1 MASQTIES
9 RKSSRPPTQAIE
21 LRGVAVHNLREID
34 LDIPLG
40 KLIVICGVSGSGKT
54 SLALDT
60 LYTEGQRRYIESFST
75 YTRQFLEK
83 LEKPAARSISGLPAA
98 IAVQPQQYGKS
109 NRSTVGSVTELDDY
123 LQLLFAKLAQ
133 PYCDKCGQLV
143 EVFTPTSAVQKLL
156 QEPAGTRAQLVVE
169 QALPAGVQADQV
181 ESLLARCREQGYL
194 RLLFEGQTTTL
205 DDPTQA
211 ATLQQKILQKNS
223 VPQTLGVV
231 MDRVK
236 VDPASERR
244 LRESFEV
251 AFRQP
256 NAASIVAFVEA
267 SEMRRVAGDEQRE
280 DPEQQP
286 ASHRESTDALSGS
299 SLRSSPDTHGDSTN
313 HHIDGTAWRR
323 LEFPTELRCQGCGQ
337 TFPAPTPALFNPNS
351 PLGACPECEG
361 FGNLLTLDPALIV
374 PDPTKSIRAGAIAPW
389 NTPSYAHELEELLAL
404 APEYDL
410 PVDVPY
416 TQLTASQKK
425 LIEEGV
431 PAKKFGGLRGFF
443 AWLEKRKYKMHIRV
457 FHSRWRSSTE
467 CPACHGQRLNPTAL
481 AFRIGEHNFA
491 ALERLSL
498 TELLKLVQEKLNAET
513 TRSPASMILEQVQQR
528 LLYLEQTG
536 LGYLSLHRL
545 VRTLST
551 GEAQRINL
559 TAALGSSLV
568 NVLYV
573 LDEPTLGL
581 HPTEVDRV
589 VQLLKKLRDRG
600 NTVIAVEH
608 NEAVLRAADQLI
620 EIGPG
625 AGERGGQVVFQG
637 TPAEILEHP
646 HSATGAYLAGE
657 RFQPAART
665 PRETNHG
672 WLRITGARGNNLQKV
687 TADFPLGLLTVVCG
701 VSASGKSTLLEQ
713 TLYPGLC
720 RKKKID
726 SDVPLP
732 FDALSGDGQLED
744 VILIDQSP
752 IGKTP
757 RSNPATYLKI
767 LDEIRRLFADTVD
780 ARTHNYGPGHFSF
793 NVAGGR
799 CDVCEGDGYQ
809 RIDMQ
814 FLPDVFMKCPACQ
827 GRRFRSE
834 ILKVEYRNRNIADVL
849 DMTAREAFTF
859 FRGAPEIQK
868 RLKQLLDVGLEYLR
882 LGQPANT
889 LSAGESQRL
898 KLAAYIASLKKS
910 RTLFLLDEPT
920 IGLHFSDVT
929 ELLSCFQSLLDVGHS
944 LIVADHH
951 PLIIQAA
958 DYLVEL
964 GPGSAAD
971 GGRIIAKGTPAEVRK
986 LDTPTGR
993 LLKQWKK

>member
-1 MASQTIES
+1 MASETIES
-9 RKSSRPPTQAIE
+9 RKSSRAPTQAIE

-75 YTRQFLEK
+75 YTRQFLER

-156 QEPAGTRAQLVVE
+156 EEPAGTRALLVVE
-169 QALPAGVQADQV
+169 QTLPAGVQAEQV
-181 ESLLARCREQGYL
+181 ESLLARCLEQGYL
-194 RLLFEGQTTTL
+194 RLLIDGKQSTL
-205 DDPTQA
+205 DDPAQA
-211 ATLQQKILQKNS
+211 AALQKLILENNAA
-223 VPQTLGVV
+223 PQTLGVV

-256 NAASIVAFVEA
+256 NAAGIVAYCEQVSISDLETA
-267 SEMRRVAGDEQRE
+267 S
-280 DPEQQP
+280 P
-286 ASHRESTDALSGS
+286 AITI
-299 SLRSSPDTHGDSTN
+299 T
-313 HHIDGTAWRR
+313 IDGMSWRR
-323 LEFPTELRCQGCGQ
+323 LEFPTELRCRGCGQ

-416 TQLTASQKK
+416 SHLTAAQRK

-481 AFRIGEHNFA
+481 AYRIGEHNFA

-498 TELLKLVQEKLNAET
+498 SELLKLVQEKLTSET

-589 VQLLKKLRDRG
+589 VRLLKQLRDRG

-608 NEAVLRAADQLI
+608 NEAVLREADQLI

-637 TPAEILEHP
+637 IPAEILEHP

-672 WLRITGARGNNLQKV
+672 WLRIAGARGNNLQKI

-726 SDVPLP
+726 SDPPLL
-732 FDALSGDGQLED
+732 FDSLSGDGQLED

-767 LDEIRRLFADTVD
+767 LDEIRRLFADTVE
-780 ARTHNYGPGHFSF
+780 ARTHNYTPGFFSF

-898 KLAAYIASLKKS
+898 KLAAYIASLRKS

-920 IGLHFSDVT
+920 IGLHFADVA
-929 ELLSCFQSLLDVGHS
+929 ELLNCFQSLLDVGHS

-951 PLIIQAA
+951 PLILQAA
-958 DYLVEL
+958 DYLIEL

-986 LDTPTGR
+986 LETPTGR

>member
-1 MASQTIES
+1 MASKTIPS

-40 KLIVICGVSGSGKT
+40 KLIVVCGVSGSGKT

-133 PYCDKCGQLV
+133 PYCEKCGQLV

-156 QEPAGTRAQLVVE
+156 QEPVGRRALLVVE
-169 QALPAGVQADQV
+169 QTLPAGVDAEQV

-194 RLLFEGQTTTL
+194 RLLFDGQTTTL
-205 DDPTQA
+205 DDPARVVTLQKLILEKN
-211 ATLQQKILQKNS
+211 ATLQ
-223 VPQTLGVV
+223 TLCVV
-231 MDRVK
+231 IDRVK

-256 NAASIVAFVEA
+256 NAARIVAYCEVTDPNVSEA
-267 SEMRRVAGDEQRE
+267 TLID
-280 DPEQQP
+280 
-286 ASHRESTDALSGS
+286 
-299 SLRSSPDTHGDSTN
+299 DTS
-313 HHIDGTAWRR
+313 WKR
-323 LEFPTELRCQGCGQ
+323 LEFPTELRCAGCGQ
-337 TFPAPTPALFNPNS
+337 TFPTPTPALFNPNS
-351 PLGACPECEG
+351 PLAACPECEG

-389 NTPSYAHELEELLAL
+389 NTPAYAHELEELLAL
-404 APEYDL
+404 APDYDI

-416 TQLTASQKK
+416 SHLTAAQKK
-425 LIEEGV
+425 LIENGV
-431 PAKKFGGLRGFF
+431 PARKFGGLRGFF

-467 CPACHGQRLNPTAL
+467 CPACHGQRLNLTAL

-491 ALERLSL
+491 ALERLQL
-498 TELLKLVQEKLNAET
+498 AELLKLVQEKLTNET
-513 TRSPASMILEQVQQR
+513 ARSPAAMILDQVQQR
-528 LLYLEQTG
+528 LRYLDQTG

-589 VQLLKKLRDRG
+589 VSLLKKLRDRG

-646 HSATGAYLAGE
+646 DSATGAYLAGE
-657 RFQPAART
+657 RFQPATRT

-726 SDVPLP
+726 SDAPLP

-744 VILIDQSP
+744 VILIDQTP

-849 DMTAREAFTF
+849 EMTAREAFTF

-951 PLIIQAA
+951 PLILQAA

-993 LLKQWKK
+993 LLKQWKKQ